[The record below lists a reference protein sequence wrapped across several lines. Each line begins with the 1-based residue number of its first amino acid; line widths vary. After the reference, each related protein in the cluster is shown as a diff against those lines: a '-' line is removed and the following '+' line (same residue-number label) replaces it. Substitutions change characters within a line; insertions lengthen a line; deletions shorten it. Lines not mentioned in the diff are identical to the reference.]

1 MCDSVEIRYMLS
13 EENIDA
19 CNTGTAISFYP
30 NIGILII
37 PRLLL
42 LESYFHATT
51 FVSPNSNDSVEG
63 FGLHILKT
71 RT

>member
-1 MCDSVEIRYMLS
+1 MCDSVEIRYWLS
-13 EENIDA
+13 EETIDA

-30 NIGILII
+30 NIGILI

-42 LESYFHATT
+42 LQSHIHATS